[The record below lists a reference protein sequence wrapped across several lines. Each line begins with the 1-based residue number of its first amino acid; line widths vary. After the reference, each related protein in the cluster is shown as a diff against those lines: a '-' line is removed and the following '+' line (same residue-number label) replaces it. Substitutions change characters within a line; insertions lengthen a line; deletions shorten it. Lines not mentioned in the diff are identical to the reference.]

1 MKKIQVIM
9 LYAIVFIPFIASAE
23 IKKETQAK
31 ETETSTKMEAFLS
44 KRGKIIV
51 KNTYELGEISGRY
64 GAKIKFDAMV
74 LFEPGQENQKILG
87 IKIEV
92 FGGVKYE
99 QSDISFLDL
108 EEIESLSDAIKYM
121 SDLLIK
127 WEEVDKEYTEVIF
140 STKDDF
146 KTGFYQQ
153 GTDRVVFAS
162 SGYMGKAS
170 CYFLSPAD
178 LKSLKTLIDK
188 GLKLLHDK

>member
-1 MKKIQVIM
+1 MKKILITT
-9 LYAIVFIPFIASAE
+9 LFAIVLVPPIALAE
-23 IKKETQAK
+23 IKKESKTK
-31 ETETSTKMEAFLS
+31 EASTKMEAFLS
-44 KRGKIIV
+44 KKGKLIV
-51 KNTYELGEISGRY
+51 KNTYMLGEVSGRY

-74 LFEPGQENQKILG
+74 LFEPGHENQKIRG

-92 FGGVKYE
+92 FSGDKYE

-127 WEEVDKEYTEVIF
+127 WEGIDKEYTEVIF

-153 GTDRVVFAS
+153 GTDSVVFAS

-170 CYFLSPAD
+170 CYFVLPAD

-188 GLKLLHDK
+188 GLKLLRDK